1 MAATDQER
9 SVVPFHLE
17 LTEPVDEATVVRY
30 PAVEGA
36 YDPVEQIWKLPD
48 GTPLTN
54 PKAIGDVGYDTPT
67 YTIAND
73 SVNVDDHEL
82 EN

>member
-1 MAATDQER
+1 MAATAEER
-9 SVVPFHLE
+9 PVVPFHVG
-17 LTEPVDEATVVRY
+17 LTEPVDEATVTSY

-36 YDPVEQIWKLPD
+36 YDPVEQIWRLPG
-48 GTPLTN
+48 GTPVTN
-54 PKAIGDVGYDTPT
+54 PKIVEDMGYDTPT
-67 YTIAND
+67 YTIIHD